1 MNDAPRS
8 TKIVSRPP
16 VAESMRRIEE
26 AFSEPPTD
34 AEAPAAPVAVADQRE
49 GEPETGPSED
59 AIRAAEALLF
69 AAGAAIT
76 ARQLSEK
83 LGPDV
88 DVDAVLMTLKRHYH
102 GRGVQLVEAGGA
114 WRFQTAPDL
123 GGLFAEKRTAPK
135 KLPRAAMET
144 LAVIAYHQPA
154 TRAEIEDIRG
164 VSLAKGSLDL
174 LIEIGWVRP
183 RGRRKS
189 PGRPL
194 TFGTTDAFL
203 AHFGLTGLD
212 SLPGKEDLKALG
224 LLEGRAAAE
233 VEVPRPSDEPAPD
246 EEPLS
251 EGDDGEGFF
260 VDHLSEND

>member
-1 MNDAPRS
+1 MTEGPRS

-26 AFSEPPTD
+26 AFGEAPPPAAMIP
-34 AEAPAAPVAVADQRE
+34 AEAPEED
-49 GEPETGPSED
+49 EPRAGPSED

-69 AAGAAIT
+69 ASGTPIT

-88 DVDAVLMTLKRHYH
+88 DVEAVLMTLKHQYQ
-102 GRGVQLVEAGGA
+102 GRGVLLVEAGGA

-123 GGLFAEKRTAPK
+123 AGLFAEKRTEPR
-135 KLPRAAMET
+135 KLPRAALET

-203 AHFGLTGLD
+203 AHFGLSGLD

-260 VDHLSEND
+260 VDHLSDDDD